1 MIAVAIAVVVLLV
14 AAAAAG
20 VCIHSRRLRVRSR
33 VLVSLKTG
41 NAVSGVI
48 IRSAGAWIVVAD
60 AAVHDRDASRPTP
73 ADGEIWIERVNV
85 DYVQAAGGER

>member
-1 MIAVAIAVVVLLV
+1 MIAVAIAAALMVVAL
-14 AAAAAG
+14 AAG
-20 VCIHSRRLRVRSR
+20 GAVAYSRRLRVRSR

-48 IRSAGAWIVVAD
+48 VRSAGAWIVVAD
-60 AAVHDRDASRPTP
+60 PAVHDRNAQSPTP

-85 DYVQAAGGER
+85 DYVQAAGGDR